1 MEVLLKM
8 HYEQAR
14 LELIE
19 QTRAEAILIGIARV
33 KEKMEIEQQLKEQ
46 GEMVPCQSLIL

>member
-1 MEVLLKM
+1 MEILLKM

-19 QTRAEAILIGIARV
+19 QTRAEAILVGIARV
-33 KEKMEIEQQLKEQ
+33 KEKMEIEQQMREQ
-46 GEMVPCQSLIL
+46 GEMVPCQS